1 MILAVTGVTPIAFPS
16 SAIKTVHSAP
26 LLLGLVF
33 PSVSTLLISLLA
45 SLSSLSFSLYDRRPK
60 LRNPL
65 PPRRRPDQSPI
76 IRAAAPHS
84 CEVQIIAAFGSTP
97 LGAPAY
103 FGFWPTPGIFI
114 FE

>member
-33 PSVSTLLISLLA
+33 PSVTTLLISLL
-45 SLSSLSFSLYDRRPK
+45 SSLSPFPFSLYDRRPK
-60 LRNPL
+60 VRNLFPSG
-65 PPRRRPDQSPI
+65 RRPDQPPI
-76 IRAAAPHS
+76 IRAAAPRS

-103 FGFWPTPGIFI
+103 FGFWPTPGIFR
-114 FE
+114 F